1 MIRLLTSLAV
11 KRGQST
17 LTKGLVYLYL
27 HSSQTM
33 SYFAYSTRDFTNT
46 YSDEPMLEAETPTMA
61 LTKMETESPDTDQPS
76 PHQQAESRMRSVQY
90 LCYMYICISAQDT
103 HKTERQR
110 ETRARE
116 GGRENNSQN
125 ETSDKDETRMSVT
138 ATGVRV

>member
-1 MIRLLTSLAV
+1 
-11 KRGQST
+11 
-17 LTKGLVYLYL
+17 
-27 HSSQTM
+27 M
-33 SYFAYSTRDFTNT
+33 SYFAYLTRDFANT
-46 YSDEPMLEAETPTMA
+46 YSDEAILEAETPTIA
-61 LTKMETESPDTDQPS
+61 LTKMENESPDTDQPS
-76 PHQQAESRMRSVQY
+76 QHQQAESRMRSVRY

-110 ETRARE
+110 ETRGRE